1 MPGLTA
7 PGSAAAAAVA
17 GDQRR
22 HLPQLDGLRAVAV
35 IAVLVSHLTAF
46 GESGGGYGVALFFVL
61 SGYLITGILLRCREA
76 VEGGQSLLV
85 TLRQFYVRR
94 GLRILPIVYLV
105 LAAGWLLGDA
115 EIRKLIWWHLGYV
128 SNFLFS
134 VQGYPAKTA
143 HFWSLAVE
151 EQFYLA
157 WPLFIILCPR
167 RAMAAGI
174 GGLIVASAVFRVI
187 PAPPDLLFPEMLT
200 PTVSDALC
208 FGALLT
214 LSEGNRSLAR
224 MIDWAGPFAAIF
236 VAASVAD
243 LAPLGVIGTSAVY
256 FCRGLAFAW
265 VIGLAVRGGTPLL
278 NNMLGARLP
287 AYIGKI
293 SYGIY
298 VFHPFVDTLYAHA
311 VEGWHVGSMHWAARF
326 SVVTLATIAL
336 AAISWRFFEAPINS
350 LKRYFPYAIPGKH
363 PILEGLVSGPTRS

>member
-1 MPGLTA
+1 VPGLIASRPAAT
-7 PGSAAAAAVA
+7 AAA
-17 GDQRR
+17 GEQK

-85 TLRQFYVRR
+85 TLRQFYIRR

-105 LAAGWLLGDA
+105 LAAGWLLGDP

-151 EQFYLA
+151 EQFYLV

-167 RAMAAGI
+167 RAMVPCV
-174 GGLIVASAVFRVI
+174 GGLIVASAVFRII
-187 PAPPDLLFPEMLT
+187 PAPLWVPFPEMLT

-224 MIDWAGPFAAIF
+224 VIDWAGPLAAAF
-236 VAASVAD
+236 TAAGIIGMT
-243 LAPLGVIGTSAVY
+243 PQGMIGTSAIY

-265 VIGLAVRGGTPLL
+265 VIALAARSGAPGLNKV
-278 NNMLGARLP
+278 LGARVP

-298 VFHPFVDTLYAHA
+298 VFHPFVDALYVHG
-311 VEGWHVGSMHWAARF
+311 VERWHFGSMHWVARF
-326 SVVTLATIAL
+326 GVVTLATIGL

-350 LKRYFPYAIPGKH
+350 FKRYFPYAIPGKH

>member
-1 MPGLTA
+1 VPGLTA
-7 PGSAAAAAVA
+7 PGPAAAAA
-17 GDQRR
+17 GEQK

-61 SGYLITGILLRCREA
+61 SGYLITGILQRCRVA
-76 VEGGQSLLV
+76 VEDGQSLLA
-85 TLRQFYVRR
+85 TLRQFYLRR
-94 GLRILPIVYLV
+94 GLRILPLVYLL
-105 LAAGWLLGDA
+105 LAAGWLLGDP

-151 EQFYLA
+151 EQFYLV

-167 RAMAAGI
+167 RTMAACI
-174 GGLIVASAVFRVI
+174 GGLILASAVFRVM
-187 PAPPDLLFPEMLT
+187 PALPWVPFPEMLT

-224 MIDWAGPFAAIF
+224 IVDWAGPLAAVF
-236 VAASVAD
+236 VAASVAG
-243 LAPLGVIGTSAVY
+243 LIPLGVIGTSAIY

-265 VIGLAVRGGTPLL
+265 VIALAVRGNTPLL
-278 NNMLGARLP
+278 NNVLGARLP

-298 VFHPFVDTLYAHA
+298 VFHPFVDALYAHA
-311 VEGWHVGSMHWAARF
+311 VERWHVGSMHWAARF
-326 SVVTLATIAL
+326 SVVTIVTIGL
-336 AAISWRFFEAPINS
+336 AAISWRFFEAPINA
-350 LKRYFPYAIPGKH
+350 LKRYFPYAISGKP
-363 PILEGLVSGPTRS
+363 PILEGLVSGSTRS